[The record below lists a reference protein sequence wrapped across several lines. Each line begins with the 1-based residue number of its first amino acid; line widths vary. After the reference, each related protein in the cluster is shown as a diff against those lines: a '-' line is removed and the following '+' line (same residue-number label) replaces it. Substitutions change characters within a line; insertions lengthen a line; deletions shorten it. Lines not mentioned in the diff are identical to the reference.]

1 MTDSA
6 ATPQPQPQQTVKP
19 LPREVNP
26 VFNGSNPATKVDRV
40 EYSSSGT
47 VRVVEVPAQPDKG
60 FTWDKAFDEI
70 RAGIWAVGLTGV
82 FIWVATAALRN
93 KLTEGITA
101 YFRKQVEILD
111 TVKVATTN
119 NSQTLSGME
128 SRSKAYIDKVQLIE
142 DNTTE
147 TLEIL
152 KDMRNERY
160 KES

>member
-1 MTDSA
+1 MTNSA
-6 ATPQPQPQQTVKP
+6 ATPQASPKP
-19 LPREVNP
+19 LSREANP
-26 VFNGSNPATKVDRV
+26 VFNKSTSPTVIDRV

-47 VRVVEVPAQPDKG
+47 VRVVEVPSQG
-60 FTWDKAFDEI
+60 RSSFTWDKAFDEI
-70 RAGIWAVGLTGV
+70 RAGIWAVALTGA
-82 FIWVATAALRN
+82 FLWIGTASLRN
-93 KLTEGITA
+93 KITDGITK
-101 YFRKQVEILD
+101 YFKKQIEILD
-111 TVKVATTN
+111 AVKVATTN

-152 KDMRNERY
+152 KDMRKDKY